1 MVISYSLFINSLS
14 IKDDIPK
21 GVFYA
26 YASVAAVLS
35 IVELIACNTTEITLR
50 PMFAG
55 TDPSAKP

>member
-1 MVISYSLFINSLS
+1 MVISYSLFINPLS
-14 IKDDIPK
+14 AKDDIPH

-26 YASVAAVLS
+26 YASVAALLS